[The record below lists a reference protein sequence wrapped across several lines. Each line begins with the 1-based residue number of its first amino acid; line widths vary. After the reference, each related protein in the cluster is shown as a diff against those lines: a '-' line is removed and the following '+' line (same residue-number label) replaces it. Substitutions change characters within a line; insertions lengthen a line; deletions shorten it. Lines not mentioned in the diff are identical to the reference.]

1 MNLHLLG
8 KSRENLSS
16 WLEENKISLA
26 HLKPLMQTIY
36 GGKISY
42 LRNSRSLPEKLASLL
57 PNQLELKISALE
69 ISEEDG
75 SKKFLLELEDG
86 KEIEMVLIPE
96 KDRLTLCVSS
106 QVGCAQK
113 CVFCHTGKMGLL
125 RDLKAQEI
133 VAQVVTANEWL
144 TQNPIAFHPSRVT
157 NLVFMGMG
165 EPLDN
170 VESLSQAITIIKD
183 PWGLG
188 ITPRKITI
196 STAGH
201 LSGLKK
207 LLAGEPNVSLALSL
221 HSPDSLL
228 RTKLMPI
235 TRDNPLHE
243 VLEAM
248 ENFATLRKR
257 KIFLQYTLFE
267 GVNNQEEH
275 ANKLIGLLKGRPFKI
290 NLIPFNEVSFSLL
303 KRPSDESVRVFQ
315 DKLIR
320 GGIRTTVRFSK
331 GRDIQAACGQLIR
344 TKTYK
349 NGSQEDSEE
358 LAK

>member
-1 MNLHLLG
+1 MSPHLLD
-8 KSRENLSS
+8 KKREDLAS
-16 WLEENKISLA
+16 WLEENKISPA
-26 HLKPLMQTIY
+26 HLKPLMQTIF
-36 GGKISY
+36 GGKNNF
-42 LRNSRSLPEKLASLL
+42 LKNSRTLPEKLVRLL
-57 PNQLELKISALE
+57 PDPLYPDLKISALE
-69 ISEEDG
+69 ISEDDG

-96 KDRLTLCVSS
+96 KNRLTLCVSS

-125 RDLKAQEI
+125 RNLKAEEI

-144 TQNPIAFHPSRVT
+144 IQNAVAENPNTVT

-170 VESLSQAITIIKD
+170 VEALSQAISIIKD

-188 ITPRKITI
+188 ITPRKITV

-201 LSGLKK
+201 LKGLRK
-207 LLAGEPNVSLALSL
+207 LLAEEPNVSLALSL

-235 TRDNPLHE
+235 TKENPLDE
-243 VLEAM
+243 VLLEM

-267 GVNNQEEH
+267 GVNNEEEH
-275 ANKLIGLLKGRPFKI
+275 ANKLISLLAGRPFKI

-303 KRPSDESVRVFQ
+303 KRPSDESVRAFQ

-344 TKTYK
+344 NK
-349 NGSQEDSEE
+349 
-358 LAK
+358 

>member
-1 MNLHLLG
+1 MSPHLLD
-8 KSRENLSS
+8 KKREDLSS

-36 GGKISY
+36 GGKSNF
-42 LRNSRSLPEKLASLL
+42 LKNSRTLPEKLVRLL
-57 PNQLELKISALE
+57 PAPLYPELKISALE
-69 ISEEDG
+69 ISEDDG

-96 KDRLTLCVSS
+96 KNRLTLCVSS

-125 RDLKAQEI
+125 RNLKAEEI

-144 TQNPIAFHPSRVT
+144 IQNAVGENLNTVT

-170 VESLSQAITIIKD
+170 VEALSQAISIIKD

-188 ITPRKITI
+188 ITPRKITV

-201 LSGLKK
+201 LKGLRK
-207 LLAGEPNVSLALSL
+207 LLAEEPNVSLALSL

-235 TRDNPLHE
+235 TKENPLHE
-243 VLEAM
+243 VLLEM

-275 ANKLIGLLKGRPFKI
+275 ANQLISLLAGRPFKI
-290 NLIPFNEVSFSLL
+290 NLIPFNEVIFSLL
-303 KRPSDESVRVFQ
+303 KRPSDESVRSFQ

-344 TKTYK
+344 NK
-349 NGSQEDSEE
+349 
-358 LAK
+358 